1 MLHVNRATLVGNA
14 GKDAEL
20 SKTSQ
25 GDDMAR
31 FSLATS
37 ERWTDG
43 EGRQQE
49 RTQWHNVVAFRH
61 HAVAAGRFVRKGS
74 RVLVEGKIEQRD
86 WTDGEGKPR
95 RIVEIRVAG
104 SHGMVNVLDGGPAD
118 AQENAAPEAAAAD
131 AGAGEAAAAE
141 A

>member
-1 MLHVNRATLVGNA
+1 MLHVNRVTLVGNA

-20 SKTSQ
+20 TKTGQ

-31 FSLATS
+31 FSLATT

-49 RTQWHNVVAFRH
+49 RTQWHSVAAFGH

-74 RVLVEGKIEQRD
+74 RVMVEGRIERRD

-95 RIVEIRVAG
+95 RIVEVRVAG
-104 SHGMVNVLDGGPAD
+104 SHGMVNVLDRGPAD
-118 AQENAAPEAAAAD
+118 ARESAAPEAAAAD
-131 AGAGEAAAAE
+131 EGAGEPAAAE

>member
-1 MLHVNRATLVGNA
+1 MLHVNRVTLVGNA
-14 GKDAEL
+14 GKDAEV

-31 FSLATS
+31 FSLATT

-43 EGRQQE
+43 DGRPQE

-61 HAVAAGRFVRKGS
+61 HAAAAGRFVRKGS
-74 RVLVEGKIEQRD
+74 RVMVEGKIEQRE
-86 WTDGEGKPR
+86 WTDAEGKPQ
-95 RIVEIRVAG
+95 RIVEVRVSG
-104 SHGMVNVLDGGPAD
+104 SNGMVNVLDRGPAD
-118 AQENAAPEAAAAD
+118 AEEAAAGEAP
-131 AGAGEAAAAE
+131 GAAAAAAE